1 MNKLNKFTIFALA
14 SCLSLTLISCEQEDS
29 KDNNN
34 SVLLG
39 LFTFAEGAKSCETPG
54 STLTLSTPIEICN
67 PAGGAG
73 VHFVI
78 HNLSNAFSH
87 SVIFS
92 GGYKSKDYALNGP
105 TAGNVLVNNF
115 NAFQFWMYDGRSTS
129 GSPASA
135 IRYEPN
141 YAASAAVRVNTGL
154 TASELP
160 IAVVTDAQCD
170 AFPGAA
176 ANCKVNKNGGETKTF
191 CLDVTQTTSGPSRI
205 TLWLDGKNG
214 ASCSDK
220 TTLNAGNAVLNKLP
234 TDFANNLSPLDTRN
248 FYLAAAPA
256 GTNSGSVSFSKITVS
271 TETAIK

>member
-1 MNKLNKFTIFALA
+1 MNKLNQFTALTLA
-14 SCLSLTLISCEQEDS
+14 ACLSLTFISCEQEDN
-29 KDNNN
+29 KNDN
-34 SVLLG
+34 STMLLG
-39 LFTFAEGAKSCETPG
+39 LFTVAEAAKSCETAG
-54 STLTLSTPIEICN
+54 STLTLSTPVEICN

-78 HNLSNAFSH
+78 HDLSNAFSH

-92 GGYKSKDYALNGP
+92 GGYKSKDNALNGP

-141 YAASAAVRVNTGL
+141 YAASSAVRVNTGL

-160 IAVVTDAQCD
+160 IAAVTDTQCD
-170 AFPGAA
+170 AFVAA
-176 ANCKVNKNGGETKTF
+176 ATNCKLNKNGGEKKTF

-214 ASCSDK
+214 ANCSVK
-220 TTLNAGNAVLNKLP
+220 SSLTAENAVVHKLP
-234 TDFANNLSPLDTRN
+234 SDFANNTAPLDTRA

>member
-1 MNKLNKFTIFALA
+1 MKQLYKFSAFTLA
-14 SCLSLTLISCEQEDS
+14 ACLSLTLVSCEQEDQ
-29 KDNNN
+29 KGNNN
-34 SVLLG
+34 TVLLG
-39 LFTFAEGAKSCETPG
+39 LIGFMEAGKTCETPG
-54 STLTLSTPIEICN
+54 ATLTIGTPVEICN

-78 HNLSNAFSH
+78 HDLSNAFSH
-87 SVIFS
+87 SVVFS
-92 GGYKSKDYALNGP
+92 GGYKSKDYALNAP

-141 YAASAAVRVNTGL
+141 YAASSAVRVNTGL

-170 AFPGAA
+170 TFGGIAA
-176 ANCKVNKNGGETKTF
+176 TCKANKNGGEKKTF
-191 CLDVTQTTSGPSRI
+191 CLDVTQTTTGASRI

-214 ASCSDK
+214 ANCNVKSSL
-220 TTLNAGNAVLNKLP
+220 TAENAVVHKLP
-234 TDFANNLSPLDTRN
+234 TDFFNNQSPLDTRN
-248 FYLAAAPA
+248 FYLAAGAA
-256 GTNSGSVSFSKITVS
+256 GSNSGSVSFGKITVS

>member
-1 MNKLNKFTIFALA
+1 MNKLYKFSALALA
-14 SCLSLTLISCEQEDS
+14 SCLSLTLISCEQEDN
-29 KDNNN
+29 KDNNS

-39 LFTFAEGAKSCETPG
+39 LFSLVEGAKSCETPG
-54 STLTLSTPIEICN
+54 STLVLSTPVEICS
-67 PAGGAG
+67 PAGGSG

-78 HNLSNAFSH
+78 HDLSNAFSH

-154 TASELP
+154 TAADLP

-170 AFPGAA
+170 TFGAA
-176 ANCKVNKNGGETKTF
+176 ATNCKVNKAGGEKKTF
-191 CLDVTQTTSGPSRI
+191 CLDVTQTTSGASRI

-214 ASCSDK
+214 ANCNVKSSL
-220 TTLNAGNAVLNKLP
+220 TAENAVLNKLP
-234 TDFANNLSPLDTRN
+234 SDFANNLSPLDTRT
-248 FYLAAAPA
+248 FYLAAGPA
-256 GTNSGSVSFSKITVS
+256 GTNSGSVSFGKITVS